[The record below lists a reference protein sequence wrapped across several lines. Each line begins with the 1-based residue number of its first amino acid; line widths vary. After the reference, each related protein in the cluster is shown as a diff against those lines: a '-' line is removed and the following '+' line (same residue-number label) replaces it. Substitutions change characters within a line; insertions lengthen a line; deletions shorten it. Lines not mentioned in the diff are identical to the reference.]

1 MFYRKQNY
9 LLLVSIIIAIACSFL
24 LIWKKVD
31 PDNGF
36 TYFLYPWKVFELND
50 LGEEINFMHFPYAGI
65 GMLGLFNIF
74 LSFYT
79 TIWFRNLHLQKKFCA
94 MLMLV
99 DLTQLVFCFLFAE
112 KISKI
117 WLPYIDGQWGIGVIF
132 ILVNALLHLL
142 SFIFIQ
148 NDIKLLRSSKHFR

>member
-9 LLLVSIIIAIACSFL
+9 LLILSIILSIVCSFL
-24 LIWKKVD
+24 LVWKKVD

-36 TYFLYPWKVFELND
+36 TYFFYPWKVFELND
-50 LGEEINFMHFPYAGI
+50 HHEEINLIYFPYMGI
-65 GMLGLFNIF
+65 GMFGLFNML
-74 LSFYT
+74 LSAYNL
-79 TIWFRNLHLQKKFCA
+79 IWFRNLTLQKKFCM
-94 MLMLV
+94 MLMLI
-99 DLTQLVFCFLFAE
+99 DLTQLVFCFYFAE

-132 ILVNALLHLL
+132 ILVNAFLHFL

-148 NDIKLLRSSKHFR
+148 NDIKLLRSSKRFR

>member
-9 LLLVSIIIAIACSFL
+9 LLLLSVIIAVTSSFL
-24 LIWKKVD
+24 LVWKKVD

-50 LGEEINFMHFPYAGI
+50 HGEEINCMYFPYSGI
-65 GMLGLFNIF
+65 GMLGLFNVF

-79 TIWFRNLHLQKKFCA
+79 MIWFRNLNLQKKFCT
-94 MLMLV
+94 MLMIV

-112 KISKI
+112 KLGKI
-117 WLPYIDGQWGIGVIF
+117 WLPYINGQWGIGVIL
-132 ILVNALLHLL
+132 ILVNTLLHLL
-142 SFIFIQ
+142 SFMFIQ
-148 NDIKLLRSSKHFR
+148 DDIKLLRSSKRFR